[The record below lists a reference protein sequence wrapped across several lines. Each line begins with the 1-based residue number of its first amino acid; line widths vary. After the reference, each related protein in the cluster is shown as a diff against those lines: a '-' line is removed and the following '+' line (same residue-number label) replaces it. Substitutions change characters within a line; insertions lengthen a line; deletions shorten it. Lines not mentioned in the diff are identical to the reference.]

1 MELHELLEKVTDSN
15 SFLEF
20 VHALHDDRLKSVAKE
35 ANEPSSSFGANSG
48 GWENQTIEAFLDG
61 AASWAEATNL
71 GVSQGIPESNYWM
84 RFAVFLYCGK
94 IYE

>member
-20 VHALHDDRLKSVAKE
+20 VHALRADRLDSLAKE
-35 ANEPSSSFGANSG
+35 AKEPSSPYAASAN
-48 GWENQTIEAFLDG
+48 GWENLTIEAFLEG
-61 AASWAEATNL
+61 AAAWAESTDF
-71 GVSQGIPESNYWM
+71 GVKQGIPESNYWK

>member
-1 MELHELLEKVTDSN
+1 MELHELLEKVVDSN

-20 VHALHDDRLKSVAKE
+20 VNALRDDRLNAL
-35 ANEPSSSFGANSG
+35 ANEAAGAMPLCGAGSD
-48 GWENQTIEAFLDG
+48 GWESRTIEAFLDG
-61 AASWAEATNL
+61 AVRWGEATNV
-71 GVSQGIPESNYWM
+71 GVSQGIPESNYWK

>member
-1 MELHELLEKVTDSN
+1 MELHELLEKVADSN

-20 VHALHDDRLKSVAKE
+20 VHALRADRLDSLVNE
-35 ANEPSSSFGANSG
+35 AAHPSSPYAASAN
-48 GWENQTIEAFLDG
+48 GWENLTIEAFLEG
-61 AASWAEATNL
+61 AASWAESTDF
-71 GVSQGIPESNYWM
+71 GIKQGIPESNYWK

>member
-1 MELHELLEKVTDSN
+1 MELHELLENVTDSR

-20 VHALHDDRLKSVAKE
+20 VHALRADRLDSLAKE
-35 ANEPSSSFGANSG
+35 AAEPSSSYVASAN
-48 GWENQTIEAFLDG
+48 GWENPTIEAFLES
-61 AASWAEATNL
+61 AASWAESTDF
-71 GVSQGIPESNYWM
+71 GVRQGIPESNHWK